1 MSASVSPSHLDS
13 GAVPTAAGHHAQ
25 TRLQLLEAAGEVFAE
40 VGFREAT
47 VREICRR
54 AGANIAAINYHFG
67 DKETLYLE
75 VLRYAQKCAYE
86 THPLVPG
93 VRADAPADEKLRA
106 YIHSFLRRIFDKDR
120 TAWHGRLMS
129 REMIEPT
136 KALDL
141 LVNERMQPLAATL
154 WLIVA
159 ELLHCPPQDERV
171 RLCASSVVS
180 QCVFYHHCRPVLERL
195 HSSLIPKDDAG
206 LERLAEHITQFSLAA
221 IHHFANHPEQ
231 PSPTP
236 VAGDSAVS

>member
-1 MSASVSPSHLDS
+1 MSASAPLHQLDS
-13 GAVPTAAGHHAQ
+13 GAVPSAAGQHAQ

-93 VRADAPADEKLRA
+93 VQADTPAEEKLRA
-106 YIHSFLRRIFDKDR
+106 YIYSFLRRIFDKDR

-136 KALDL
+136 SALDM
-141 LVNERMQPLAATL
+141 LVNERMQPMAATL

-195 HSSLIPKDDAG
+195 HSSLIPTDDAG
-206 LERLAEHITQFSLAA
+206 IDRLAEHITQFSLTAIKSLASMPANPNPREPAA
-221 IHHFANHPEQ
+221 
-231 PSPTP
+231 S
-236 VAGDSAVS
+236 